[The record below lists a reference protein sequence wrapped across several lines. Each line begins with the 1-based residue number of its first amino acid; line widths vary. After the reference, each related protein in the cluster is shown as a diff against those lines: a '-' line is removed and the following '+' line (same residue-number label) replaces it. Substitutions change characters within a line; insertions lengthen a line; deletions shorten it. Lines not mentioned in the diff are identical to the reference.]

1 MHRRRIHL
9 VRLLAMACVGGV
21 SLGALAQ
28 ADANTYPS
36 RTVSIVVGTEP
47 GGAPDV
53 IARVLAEHLSQ
64 RLGRQVIVENRPGA
78 AGTVGARQAAA
89 AAPDGHTLFLGTV
102 STHGIA
108 PSVYREPGYDP
119 LNGFAPVGM
128 VASVPLIVVVN
139 ASLGVDTLRDFVK
152 LAAFKPG
159 ALNYGTPGIGGPQHL
174 STELFAARAGI
185 KLTHI
190 PYKGGAGAVQA
201 VLSGEVAVFFSGMPP
216 ALAHIQSGR
225 LKALAVTTERRSI
238 AAPSVPTIAEAGF
251 AGFEADNW
259 HALFAPARTPPQ
271 VITLLNEALVKI
283 LAMPG
288 VKERLLRIG
297 AEPTSGSP
305 AALREK
311 VEAEIRKWSMVA
323 SQTGL
328 ARQ

>member
-1 MHRRRIHL
+1 MHNRRIHL
-9 VRLLAMACVGGV
+9 AGLLALACAGGV
-21 SLGALAQ
+21 ARNARAQ
-28 ADANTYPS
+28 ASAYPS
-36 RTVSIVVGTEP
+36 RTVSIIVGTEP

-53 IARVLAEHLSQ
+53 IARLLAEQLSQ
-64 RLGRQVIVENRPGA
+64 RLGRQVIVENKPGA

-139 ASLGVDTLRDFVK
+139 ANLGVDTLRDFVK
-152 LAAFKPG
+152 RAGTKPG
-159 ALNYGTPGIGGPQHL
+159 ELNYSTPGIGGPQHL

-201 VLSGEVAVFFSGMPP
+201 VLSGEVAVYFSGMPP
-216 ALAHIQSGR
+216 ALAHIQSGK
-225 LKALAVTTERRSI
+225 LKALAVTTERRSV

-251 AGFEADNW
+251 PGFEADNW
-259 HALFAPARTPPQ
+259 HALFAPARTAPE
-271 VITLLNEALVKI
+271 VVSLLNKALEQI
-283 LAMPG
+283 LATPE

-297 AEPTSGSP
+297 AEAVSGSP
-305 AALREK
+305 ASLRSK
-311 VEAEIRKWSMVA
+311 VEAENRKWSQVVR
-323 SQTGL
+323 QIGL
-328 ARQ
+328 APL